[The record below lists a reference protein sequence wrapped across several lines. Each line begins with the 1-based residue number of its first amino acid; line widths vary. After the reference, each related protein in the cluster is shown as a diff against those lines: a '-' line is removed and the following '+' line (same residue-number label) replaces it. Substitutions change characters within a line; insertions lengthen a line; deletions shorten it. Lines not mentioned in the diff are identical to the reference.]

1 MNNALP
7 RIALLFLLLPLCSNA
22 QDQAGSGSGG
32 SSVTDKIINFPTK
45 LFGKIQSKTAS
56 LDQQLTRQT
65 ENYLQKMARR
75 EARLQKKLYK
85 VDSAAAKRLFANSAQ
100 QYAALRQKIANDTG
114 GHHPIPLSGEYQPYT
129 DSLQG
134 SLSFLQQNPQLLSGG
149 GPGAATPGQS
159 PLSGQ
164 SSLPAQSA
172 LQAGVTGI
180 SPQSLAPGISPQS
193 LAAGASPQSLVA
205 GASSQSLALQSSIT
219 QLQQLQAKML
229 DADAAKAFIQ
239 QRKQEIGN
247 YISQH
252 ANLQTL
258 LGSQYQGFN
267 QEAYYYSQQVR
278 AYKEMLNHP
287 DQLEQKAL
295 SLLDKLP
302 AFQQFM
308 KNNSQLAGLFNLP
321 ANYGD
326 PAALAGLQTRD
337 QVNQAIQTQ
346 LAAGGAGATAALQSN
361 LQTAEQGLDS
371 YKDKLS
377 QLGSGSG
384 DIDMPNFTPNNQ
396 KTKTFLKRLQ
406 LGTDLQTTRS
416 NYYFPTMTDLG
427 LSLGYK
433 LSDKAIAGVGAS
445 YKIGWG
451 TGFNHI
457 ALSSQGAGLRS
468 FLDIKIKGSFSATGG
483 LEYNYTTPINSLQ
496 QLKVVTNWTQS
507 GLIGISK
514 TVAVKNRFFK
524 QTSLQLLWDFL
535 SYQQIPRTQPII
547 FRVGY
552 VWH

>member
-1 MNNALP
+1 MKFALTVG
-7 RIALLFLLLPLCSNA
+7 ILLRCFASFSCFA
-22 QDQAGSGSGG
+22 QELGG
-32 SSVTDKIINFPTK
+32 TTDKIINFPTK
-45 LFGKIQSKTAS
+45 LFSKIQGKTAS

-65 ENYLQKMARR
+65 EKYLQKMASR
-75 EARLQKKLYK
+75 EAKLQKKLYK

-100 QYAALRQKIANDTG
+100 QYAALQQKIAFDTG
-114 GHHPIPLSGEYQPYT
+114 GHVAIPLTGEYQPYT
-129 DSLQG
+129 DSLKG
-134 SLSFLQQNPQLLSGG
+134 SLSFLQQNPQLA
-149 GPGAATPGQS
+149 GAAK
-159 PLSGQ
+159 
-164 SSLPAQSA
+164 
-172 LQAGVTGI
+172 
-180 SPQSLAPGISPQS
+180 
-193 LAAGASPQSLVA
+193 
-205 GASSQSLALQSSIT
+205 SQALQSSIA
-219 QLQQLQAKML
+219 QLQQLQAKMQ

-252 ANLQTL
+252 ANLQNL

-267 QEAYYYSQQVR
+267 QEVYYYSQQVR

-295 SLLDKLP
+295 ALLDQLP
-302 AFQQFM
+302 AFQQFI

-321 ANYGD
+321 ANYGS

-337 QVNQAIQTQ
+337 QVSQAIQGQ
-346 LAAGGAGATAALQSN
+346 LASGGPGAQAALTSN
-361 LQTAEQGLDS
+361 LQSAQQGLDS

-377 QLGSGSG
+377 QLGGGSG

-406 LGTDLQTTRS
+406 LGTDLQTTRT
-416 NYYFPTMTDLG
+416 NYYFPTRTDLG
-427 LSLGYK
+427 LSVGYK
-433 LSDKAIAGVGAS
+433 LNDKATIGVGAS

-483 LEYNYTTPINSLQ
+483 LEYNYTTPIHSLQ
-496 QLKVVTNWTQS
+496 DLKVESNWTRS
-507 GLIGISK
+507 GLIGVSK
-514 TVAVKNRFFK
+514 TMGVKNRFFK
-524 QTSLQLLWDFL
+524 QTKLQLLWDFL
-535 SYQQIPRTQPII
+535 SYQQRPRTQPVI

-552 VWH
+552 SF

>member
-1 MNNALP
+1 MKFALACG
-7 RIALLFLLLPLCSNA
+7 ILLLCFASTSCFA
-22 QDQAGSGSGG
+22 QEQSGT
-32 SSVTDKIINFPTK
+32 TDKIINFPAK
-45 LFGKIQSKTAS
+45 LFGKIQGKTAS

-75 EARLQKKLYK
+75 EAKLKKKLYK

-100 QYAALRQKIANDTG
+100 RYAALQQKIATDTG
-114 GHHPIPLSGEYQPYT
+114 GHQAIPLTGEYQPYT
-129 DSLQG
+129 DSLKG
-134 SLSFLQQNPQLLSGG
+134 SLSFLQQNPQLTKG
-149 GPGAATPGQS
+149 TQS
-159 PLSGQ
+159 Q
-164 SSLPAQSA
+164 
-172 LQAGVTGI
+172 
-180 SPQSLAPGISPQS
+180 
-193 LAAGASPQSLVA
+193 
-205 GASSQSLALQSSIT
+205 ALQSSIT
-219 QLQQLQAKML
+219 QLQQLQAKMQ
-229 DADAAKAFIQ
+229 DADAAKAFVQ

-252 ANLQTL
+252 TDLQTL
-258 LGSQYQGFN
+258 LGPGYQGFN
-267 QEAYYYSQQVR
+267 QEVYYYSQQVR

-295 SLLDKLP
+295 SLLDQLP
-302 AFQQFM
+302 SFQQFM

-321 ANYGD
+321 SNYGS

-337 QVNQAIQTQ
+337 QVSQAIQGQ
-346 LAAGGAGATAALQSN
+346 LASGGPGASAALSSN
-361 LQTAEQGLDS
+361 LQSAGQGLDS

-384 DIDMPNFTPNNQ
+384 DIDMPDFSPNNQ

-406 LGTDLQTTRS
+406 IGTDLQTTRT

-427 LSLGYK
+427 LSVGYK
-433 LSDKAIAGVGAS
+433 ISDKATIGVGAS

-468 FLDIKIKGSFSATGG
+468 FLDIKLKGTFSATGG
-483 LEYNYTTPINSLQ
+483 LEYNYTTPIHSLQ
-496 QLKVVTNWTQS
+496 DLNVTSNWTPS
-507 GLIGISK
+507 GLIGVSK
-514 TVAVKNRFFK
+514 TIPVKNRFFK

-535 SYQQIPRTQPII
+535 SYQQVPRTQPII

-552 VWH
+552 NF